1 MQPYELLHQ
10 APLFCSLPLGF
21 PRQEQWSGLSSPSP
35 GDLPDP
41 VIKSESPALGG
52 GFFTTEPHGLP
63 LHTGAAGCASLLG
76 ATDSYFSHNAAE
88 NWSEGSEGMVT
99 KF

>member
-1 MQPYELLHQ
+1 M
-10 APLFCSLPLGF
+10 
-21 PRQEQWSGLSSPSP
+21 SSPSP

-52 GFFTTEPHGLP
+52 GFFTTEPHGLS
-63 LHTGAAGCASLLG
+63 LHTGAAGCTSLLG
-76 ATDSYFSHNAAE
+76 ATDSYFSDNAAE